1 MYRNKILILFFMLL
15 IGFGCITVG
24 KRFNSDDLSWI
35 VKNRTTRDD
44 VYYELG
50 EPFRAGN
57 DSGKLTWTYGYY
69 KYTLFG
75 STRTKDLVIYFNPD
89 KTVDSYV
96 FSTSFPGEREAW
108 KNR

>member
-15 IGFGCITVG
+15 IGYGCITVG

-96 FSTSFPGEREAW
+96 FNTSFPGEKEAW